1 VSWPVS
7 ISALLLLVR
16 FPRPSLTRLSAPL
29 PEMTVIS
36 VLSGSPSGH
45 GSGEPPDLVIG
56 VRQEAGEGLQHPAGQ
71 AACRL
76 TSLNASS
83 V

>member
-1 VSWPVS
+1 
-7 ISALLLLVR
+7 
-16 FPRPSLTRLSAPL
+16 
-29 PEMTVIS
+29 MTVIS
-36 VLSGSPSGH
+36 VLSGSPSGR
-45 GSGEPPDLVIG
+45 GSDEPPDLVIG
-56 VRQEAGEGLQHPAGQ
+56 ERQEAGEGLHHPAVQ